1 MTTGCVCTLGEKRYS
16 GQERGNLGPGGLCP
30 GSEGHQASY
39 SLLCLEPKVVLR
51 ARADALL
58 HGGDPDTKYF
68 LPSSGNLPSR
78 FLSRVSRLLIT
89 ASRPML
95 LGEVIQY
102 IIVFIRLLRATFVI
116 YKDEGRWGRTCL
128 WMQIEY
134 RKRTEITQTYSI
146 LHFRLLMQDVLCRR
160 TISLALISN
169 TSIITDASARCL
181 VHQRCSINIW
191 TNEGITSW
199 WACSSRF
206 GPLQPMCQHAAF
218 LMIRL
223 QPSLIYSL

>member
-89 ASRPML
+89 ASRPMPEINPRTYGHL
-95 LGEVIQY
+95 IFDNGCKNVQWIKGGRRE
-102 IIVFIRLLRATFVI
+102 
-116 YKDEGRWGRTCL
+116 EGSGWGTHVYQWR
-128 WMQIEY
+128 I
-134 RKRTEITQTYSI
+134 
-146 LHFRLLMQDVLCRR
+146 HFD
-160 TISLALISN
+160 
-169 TSIITDASARCL
+169 
-181 VHQRCSINIW
+181 IW
-191 TNEGITSW
+191 QN
-199 WACSSRF
+199 
-206 GPLQPMCQHAAF
+206 
-218 LMIRL
+218 
-223 QPSLIYSL
+223 